1 MLAGEETQKE
11 TLVLALLHKIMLSH
25 LQNDLVKKLKVFDNV
40 QTIYMYIYSKT
51 ETSSQTQ
58 VFFLN

>member
-25 LQNDLVKKLKVFDNV
+25 LQNDLVKKQKVFKDLK
-40 QTIYMYIYSKT
+40 TIYIYI
-51 ETSSQTQ
+51 
-58 VFFLN
+58 